1 MDSQC
6 PTRAARLGC
15 MKTEK
20 KFCRVTLEPELQ
32 EIAALWPAAKRF
44 EVAHKLKR
52 WAKQLKISAAI
63 MASDGRAAQ
72 ARRPASLPVLPRRKA
87 NLN

>member
-1 MDSQC
+1 MSNL
-6 PTRAARLGC
+6 TGEIAG

-52 WAKQLKISAAI
+52 WAKQLKISALI
-63 MASDGRAAQ
+63 MASDGRGQ
-72 ARRPASLPVLPRRKA
+72 NPKPASLPALPRRKA
-87 NLN
+87 VLN

>member
-6 PTRAARLGC
+6 PTPAVTLRD

-52 WAKQLKISAAI
+52 WSKQLRISALI
-63 MASDGRAAQ
+63 MASDGRGQ
-72 ARRPASLPVLPRRKA
+72 NRRPPSVPVLSRRKMT
-87 NLN
+87 LN

>member
-1 MDSQC
+1 MSN
-6 PTRAARLGC
+6 LGC
-15 MKTEK
+15 DIGGMKAEK

-44 EVAHKLKR
+44 EVAHKLRR

-72 ARRPASLPVLPRRKA
+72 GPRPASVPVLARRKA
-87 NLN
+87 SLN

>member
-1 MDSQC
+1 MDSHC
-6 PTRAARLGC
+6 LNPLATLAD

-44 EVAHKLKR
+44 EVAHKLRR
-52 WAKQLKISAAI
+52 WAKQLRISALI
-63 MASDGRAAQ
+63 MASDGRGQ
-72 ARRPASLPVLPRRKA
+72 NHRPASVPVLSRRKA
-87 NLN
+87 TLN

>member
-1 MDSQC
+1 MSN
-6 PTRAARLGC
+6 RGC
-15 MKTEK
+15 DIGRMKAEK

-72 ARRPASLPVLPRRKA
+72 ARRPASVPVLARRKA
-87 NLN
+87 VLN

>member
-6 PTRAARLGC
+6 LTSLARLAY
-15 MKTEK
+15 MKTER
-20 KFCRVTLEPELQ
+20 KFCRVALEPELQ

-52 WAKQLKISAAI
+52 WAKQLRISALI
-63 MASDGRAAQ
+63 MASDGRGQ
-72 ARRPASLPVLPRRKA
+72 NRRPASVPVLSKRKA
-87 NLN
+87 TLN

>member
-1 MDSQC
+1 
-6 PTRAARLGC
+6 

-44 EVAHKLKR
+44 EVAHKLRR
-52 WAKQLKISAAI
+52 WAKQLRISALI
-63 MASDGRAAQ
+63 MASDGRGQ
-72 ARRPASLPVLPRRKA
+72 NHRPASVPVLSRRKA
-87 NLN
+87 TLN

>member
-1 MDSQC
+1 MSNL
-6 PTRAARLGC
+6 AGEIAG

-44 EVAHKLKR
+44 EVAHKLRR
-52 WAKQLKISAAI
+52 WAKQLKISALI
-63 MASDGRAAQ
+63 MASDGRGQ
-72 ARRPASLPVLPRRKA
+72 NPKPASLPALPRRKA
-87 NLN
+87 VLN